1 MSAMRD
7 THIRNLDLNLLQ
19 PLRALLE
26 ERHITR
32 AAQLCYLSQ
41 PAMSRALERLRQ
53 MFDDPL
59 LIRRGRTYER
69 TVRGE
74 RLLQEVQ
81 SLIPRLEAMVQG
93 ERFEPSRSR
102 ERFRLAMTD
111 HASMIILPALMN
123 QIRAAAPNVWVEASM
138 WNFRRYE
145 EVASGRLDTALSG
158 EEAPPFLETEV
169 LFNVDFVCLVGS
181 AQRVR
186 GGRLTL
192 KQYLQLPH
200 VLIDTWEGQQ
210 TLVDRP
216 LAQRGVKRPVALSM
230 PFFVPAVFAIA
241 HTDLVLTVPR
251 RLATITAAVAGV
263 RMIEAP
269 REIEAFP
276 YFMTWHSRVASEPA
290 HVWFRQLLRAAAAD
304 HARRN
309 SVPLKASPRVRIP

>member
-1 MSAMRD
+1 MISAMRD
-7 THIRNLDLNLLQ
+7 VHIKNLDLNLLQ
-19 PLRALLE
+19 PLRALLQ

-32 AAQLCYLSQ
+32 AARLCYLSQ

-59 LIRRGRTYER
+59 LIRRGRIYER

-74 RLLQEVQ
+74 RLLEEVQ
-81 SLIPRLEAMVQG
+81 SLIPRLEAMVRG
-93 ERFEPSRSR
+93 ERFDPSRSR

-123 QIRAAAPNVWVEASM
+123 QIRAIAPNVWVEASV
-138 WNFRRYE
+138 WNNRRYE
-145 EVASGRLDTALSG
+145 EVAAGRLDTALSG

-169 LFNVDFVCLVGS
+169 LFKVDFVCLVGS

-186 GGRLTL
+186 CRRLTL

-200 VLIDTWEGQQ
+200 VLIDTWDGQQ

-216 LAQRGVKRPVALSM
+216 LAQLGAKRAVALSM

-241 HTDLVLTVPR
+241 HSDLVLTVPR
-251 RLATITAAVAGV
+251 KLAAITAAVAGV

-276 YFMTWHSRVASEPA
+276 YFMTWHSRVANEAA
-290 HVWFRQLLRAAAAD
+290 HVWFRQLIRAAAQ
-304 HARRN
+304 RN
-309 SVPLKASPRVRIP
+309 P

>member
-1 MSAMRD
+1 MMSSMRD
-7 THIRNLDLNLLQ
+7 VHIRNLDLNLLQ

-32 AAQLCYLSQ
+32 AAKLCYLSQ

-53 MFDDPL
+53 MFGDPL
-59 LIRRGRTYER
+59 LTRRGRSYER

-74 RLLQEVQ
+74 RLLQDVQ

-93 ERFEPSRSR
+93 EQFDPSRSR

-111 HASMIILPALMN
+111 HASMIILPALMD
-123 QIRAAAPNVWVEASM
+123 QIRAVAPNVRVEAFA
-138 WNFRRYE
+138 WNNQRYE
-145 EVASGRLDTALSG
+145 EVAAGRLDAALSA
-158 EEAPPFLETEV
+158 EAAPRFLETEV
-169 LFNVDFVCLVGS
+169 LGNFDFVCLVGS

-186 GGRLTL
+186 CRRLTL

-200 VLIDTWEGQQ
+200 VLIDTWDGQQ

-216 LAQRGVKRPVALSM
+216 LAQLGVKRPVALSM

-241 HTDLVLTVPR
+241 HTDLILTVPR
-251 RLATITAAVAGV
+251 ELAAITAAVAGV

-269 REIEAFP
+269 REIAAFP
-276 YFMTWHSRVASEPA
+276 YFMTWHSRVGNEAA
-290 HVWFRQLLRAAAAD
+290 HVWFRQLLRAAAQS
-304 HARRN
+304 N
-309 SVPLKASPRVRIP
+309 G

>member
-1 MSAMRD
+1 MMPIMRD
-7 THIRNLDLNLLQ
+7 AHIRNLDLNLLQ

-32 AAQLCYLSQ
+32 AAKLCYLSQ

-53 MFDDPL
+53 MFGDPL
-59 LIRRGRTYER
+59 LIRSGRSYER

-93 ERFEPSRSR
+93 EQFDPSRSR

-111 HASMIILPALMN
+111 HASMIVLPALMN
-123 QIRAAAPNVWVEASM
+123 QIRAIAPNVRVEACV
-138 WNFRRYE
+138 WNNQRYE
-145 EVASGRLDTALSG
+145 EVAAGRLDIVLSA
-158 EEAPPFLETEV
+158 EAAPPFLETEV
-169 LFNVDFVCLVGS
+169 LFNVDFVCLAGS

-186 GGRLTL
+186 SRRLSL

-200 VLIDTWEGQQ
+200 VLIDTWDGQQ

-216 LAQRGVKRPVALSM
+216 LAQLGVKRSVALSM

-241 HTDLVLTVPR
+241 HTDLILTVPR
-251 RLATITAAVAGV
+251 KLAAITAAVAGV

-276 YFMTWHSRVASEPA
+276 YFMTRHSRVASEPA
-290 HVWFRQLLRAAAAD
+290 HVWFRQLLRAAA
-304 HARRN
+304 RRN
-309 SVPLKASPRVRIP
+309 R

>member
-1 MSAMRD
+1 MRNA
-7 THIRNLDLNLLQ
+7 HIRNLDLNLLQ

-32 AAQLCYLSQ
+32 AARLCFLSQ
-41 PAMSRALERLRQ
+41 PAMSRALERLRG
-53 MFDDPL
+53 MFGDPL
-59 LIRRGRTYER
+59 LIRSGRSYER

-81 SLIPRLEAMVQG
+81 SLIPRLEAMVRG
-93 ERFEPSRSR
+93 ERFDPSRSS

-123 QIRAAAPNVWVEASM
+123 QIRAIAPNVRVEASV
-138 WNFRRYE
+138 WNNRRYE
-145 EVASGRLDTALSG
+145 EVAAGRLDAALSA
-158 EEAPPFLETEV
+158 EAAPPFLETEV

-181 AQRVR
+181 ARQVR
-186 GGRLTL
+186 SRRLTL

-200 VLIDTWEGQQ
+200 VLIDTWDGQQ

-216 LAQRGVKRPVALSM
+216 LAQLGVKRPIALSM

-241 HTDLVLTVPR
+241 HTDLILTIPR
-251 RLATITAAVAGV
+251 KLAEITAAVAGV

-276 YFMTWHSRVASEPA
+276 YFITWHSRVASEAA
-290 HVWFRQLLRAAAAD
+290 HVWFRQLLRAAAK
-304 HARRN
+304 RN
-309 SVPLKASPRVRIP
+309 R

>member
-1 MSAMRD
+1 MISMRD
-7 THIRNLDLNLLQ
+7 VHIRNLDLNLLQ

-32 AAQLCYLSQ
+32 AAKLCYLSQ

-59 LIRRGRTYER
+59 LTRSGRRYER

-74 RLLQEVQ
+74 RLLQDVQ

-93 ERFEPSRSR
+93 EKFDPSRSH

-111 HASMIILPALMN
+111 HASMIILPALMAK
-123 QIRAAAPNVWVEASM
+123 IRAVAPNVRVEASA
-138 WNFRRYE
+138 WNNLRYE
-145 EVASGRLDTALSG
+145 ELAAGRLDAALSA
-158 EEAPPFLETEV
+158 EPAPRFLETEV
-169 LFNVDFVCLVGS
+169 LGNFDFVCLVGS
-181 AQRVR
+181 AQRIR
-186 GGRLTL
+186 RRRLTL

-200 VLIDTWEGQQ
+200 VLIDTWDGQQ

-216 LAQRGVKRPVALSM
+216 LAQLGVKRPVTLSM

-241 HTDLVLTVPR
+241 HTDLILTVPR
-251 RLATITAAVAGV
+251 ELAAITAAVAGV

-269 REIEAFP
+269 REIAAFP
-276 YFMTWHSRVASEPA
+276 YFMTWHSRVSNEPA
-290 HVWFRQLLRAAAAD
+290 HAWFRQLLRAAA
-304 HARRN
+304 
-309 SVPLKASPRVRIP
+309 

>member
-1 MSAMRD
+1 MIFGMRGV
-7 THIRNLDLNLLQ
+7 HIRNLDLNLLQ
-19 PLRALLE
+19 PLHALLQ

-32 AAQLCYLSQ
+32 AARLCYLSQ
-41 PAMSRALERLRQ
+41 PAMSRALERLRR

-59 LIRRGRTYER
+59 LIRRGRIYER

-81 SLIPRLEAMVQG
+81 SLIPRLEAMVRG
-93 ERFEPSRSR
+93 ERFDPSRSR

-123 QIRAAAPNVWVEASM
+123 QIRASAPNVWVEASV
-138 WNFRRYE
+138 WNNRRYE
-145 EVASGRLDTALSG
+145 EVAAGRLDTALSG

-169 LFNVDFVCLVGS
+169 LFKVDFVCLVGS

-186 GGRLTL
+186 CRRLTL

-200 VLIDTWEGQQ
+200 VLIDTWDGQQ

-216 LAQRGVKRPVALSM
+216 LAQLGAKRPVALSM

-241 HTDLVLTVPR
+241 HSDLVLTVPR
-251 RLATITAAVAGV
+251 KLAAITAAVAGV

-276 YFMTWHSRVASEPA
+276 YFMTWHSRVANEAA
-290 HVWFRQLLRAAAAD
+290 HVWFRQLIRAAAQ
-304 HARRN
+304 RN
-309 SVPLKASPRVRIP
+309 R